1 MDYVYINSYNGVL
14 EKVRY
19 DDWRDFDFLWA
30 SHIMDYNTRDDIN
43 NFLLRVFSIFGL
55 LTVLSG
61 FALWLTT
68 LKRLKSIF

>member
-1 MDYVYINSYNGVL
+1 
-14 EKVRY
+14 
-19 DDWRDFDFLWA
+19 
-30 SHIMDYNTRDDIN
+30 MDYNTRDDIN